1 MFPAVSVSVLLYL
14 FSRLLTLYK
23 TLIGYSTVHNVPRFS
38 WSLQW
43 KWAGHM
49 SFSTHTHTRT
59 HKHVHLAAS
68 HCSVKPL
75 LIVKQE
81 LDNGLQSWPVYQTPY
96 TFCSPVRTTINS
108 PQLDFTPPPLWHLG
122 WQSSSITQN
131 SNKEQGMEGRGETL
145 NVNRKGRD

>member
-1 MFPAVSVSVLLYL
+1 MFPASHDH
-14 FSRLLTLYK
+14 
-23 TLIGYSTVHNVPRFS
+23 YSENEQATCL
-38 WSLQW
+38 SL
-43 KWAGHM
+43 
-49 SFSTHTHTRT
+49 HTRT

-122 WQSSSITQN
+122 
-131 SNKEQGMEGRGETL
+131 
-145 NVNRKGRD
+145 